1 MALSKEETLAYMTEL
16 EEKNKDLRGQLND
29 RPTVAVQTVVEVT
42 IESSWQSDTLG
53 ALALALSKAQNEFES
68 IDKSTE
74 AYNYKYATLNDTLKM
89 VRPILFKNKLSIS
102 QLNVSKVQGK
112 TLFTGVKT
120 ILMHES
126 GEWLASESYL
136 PTSATKSNNIAQVQG
151 SYQSY
156 NRRYGLMS
164 ILNLSTEDK
173 DGAA

>member
-1 MALSKEETLAYMTEL
+1 MTKEETIAYVSEL
-16 EEKNKDLRGQLND
+16 EEKSKDLRSQLND
-29 RPTVAVQTVVEVT
+29 RPTVAVQTIVEVT
-42 IESSWQSDTLG
+42 TENSWQSESLG
-53 ALALALSKAQNEFES
+53 QLALALSKAQNEFES
-68 IDKSTE
+68 IDKATA

-89 VRPILFKNKLSIS
+89 VRPILFKNKLSVS
-102 QLNVSKVQGK
+102 QLNVSKVHGK

-120 ILMHES
+120 MLMHES

-173 DGAA
+173 DGVA